1 MKIVFFII
9 TLACS
14 LISITS
20 YAQPLPSV
28 NIKSVALTNY
38 AHPQQHIYTAG
49 QPSKEQFQQLAK
61 QGIKY
66 VINLRGDGEN
76 NWDEQALVTN
86 LGLQYFS
93 LPISSRADINIENAK
108 KLQQLLAQASES
120 PTLLHCASG
129 NRVGA
134 LIALYNAIELNQPI
148 EKAIET
154 GKQWGLKSLEPVVRD
169 AIAATYAIKKH

>member
-1 MKIVFFII
+1 MKRVCFII
-9 TLACS
+9 TLVCFS
-14 LISITS
+14 NSITS
-20 YAQPLPSV
+20 YAQPPASA
-28 NIKSVALTNY
+28 NIKSIALTYY
-38 AHPQQHIYTAG
+38 ANPQQHIYTAG
-49 QPSKEQFQQLAK
+49 QPSKEQFQQLAE

-66 VINLRGDGEN
+66 VINLRADGEN
-76 NWDEQALVTN
+76 NWDEQALVSN

-134 LIALYNAIELNQPI
+134 LIALYNATELNQPI

-154 GKQWGLKSLEPVVRD
+154 GKQWGLKGLEPVVRD
-169 AIAATYAIKKH
+169 AIATYKITLH

>member
-49 QPSKEQFQQLAK
+49 QPPKEQFQQLAK

-169 AIAATYAIKKH
+169 AIAATYAIKEH

>member
-1 MKIVFFII
+1 MKIVCFII

-20 YAQPLPSV
+20 YAQPLLSV

-38 AHPQQHIYTAG
+38 ANPQQHIYTAG

-169 AIAATYAIKKH
+169 AIATYKIKEH